1 MQINT
6 SNSTDCVSVND
17 VTTFYD
23 SMIYFELFS
32 NTNQLF
38 LLKLSF
44 VQRCVRM
51 TTLNI
56 TDPNISVYLFFF
68 SQNLLQLVLFDV
80 FLHSNNNV
88 CNYNFLFDYEH
99 FNSYIIVVLV
109 CHRIERNYFY
119 SNCHHRYN
127 TNCSYFN

>member
-44 VQRCVRM
+44 V
-51 TTLNI
+51 
-56 TDPNISVYLFFF
+56 
-68 SQNLLQLVLFDV
+68 
-80 FLHSNNNV
+80 
-88 CNYNFLFDYEH
+88 
-99 FNSYIIVVLV
+99 
-109 CHRIERNYFY
+109 
-119 SNCHHRYN
+119 
-127 TNCSYFN
+127 